1 MLKRTFALAVIL
13 IIACAT
19 SGFAQGKIEA
29 TVLGGWS
36 FNDGVSGQAITIP
49 LMGTY
54 DRVDPKDSALFG
66 LGLGILFSD
75 NAEGG
80 FQWTRVSSK
89 LAVGGVSFTGTPD
102 AEIGDMSIQN
112 YHGYL
117 GYNFGEADAKFRPF
131 LYGGLGATHFGGVDF
146 QTPNRTGSINGNTQ
160 FSTTWGAGVK
170 FYPSPKIGL
179 RFTTS
184 WTPTYVKS
192 DASGY
197 WCDPYWG
204 CYLVG
209 DPQYS
214 NQIQLTGGF
223 TFRF

>member
-1 MLKRTFALAVIL
+1 MLKRTLVLAGIL
-13 IIACAT
+13 IIASAT
-19 SGFAQGKIEA
+19 SGFAQGKVEA
-29 TVLGGWS
+29 TVFGGWTFS
-36 FNDGVSGQAITIP
+36 DGVSGQAVVVP
-49 LMGTY
+49 SGTF
-54 DRVDPKDSALFG
+54 DRLDPKDAGLFG
-66 LGLGILFSD
+66 LGLGVLFTD

-89 LAVGGVSFTGTPD
+89 LVAGGVLGTKD
-102 AEIGDMSIQN
+102 MDIADMSLNN

-117 GYNFGEADAKFRPF
+117 GYNFLEADSKFRPF
-131 LYGGLGATHFGGVDF
+131 LYGGLGATHFGSVDAPR
-146 QTPNRTGSINGNTQ
+146 QGAKVGGNTQ

-170 FYPSPKIGL
+170 YYPSPKIGV

-184 WTPTYVKS
+184 WTPVYIKS

-214 NQIQLTGGF
+214 NQISLTGGLS
-223 TFRF
+223 FRF